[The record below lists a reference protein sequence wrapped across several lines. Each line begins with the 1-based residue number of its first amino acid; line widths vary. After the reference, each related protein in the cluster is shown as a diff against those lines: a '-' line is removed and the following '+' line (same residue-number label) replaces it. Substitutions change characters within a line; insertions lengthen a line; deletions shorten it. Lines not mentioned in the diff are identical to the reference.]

1 MKIKIKENSILY
13 LLHIYYRELSN
24 KQRYKLIIL
33 IFLIIITSFAEI
45 LSIGAIV
52 PFLGVLTAPDKIY
65 SYSIVQDVS
74 SFFGIVESKD
84 LIIPITAFFILVT
97 ILAGM
102 MRFML
107 LAFNTNIAFSLGL
120 ELSQKIYKNSLN
132 KSFKYHL
139 NNNTSNIINVL
150 ITKINGVIFNFIMP
164 FFIFISSCFLI
175 FIVASFL
182 IYINPKLSI
191 ISLVF
196 FSVIY
201 ISVSFLT
208 KRNVSKNSLIIAV
221 KSNETVKAIQEGM
234 GGIRDILLN
243 SSQDFYCN
251 KFMSAECSLRK
262 SQEHNQIISQSP
274 RFLVEALAMVLLAFM
289 ACILVLDEAQISI
302 VIPTIGILALGAQRL
317 LPMLQN
323 AYGSIVSMRGSKDS
337 FIEVLNLS
345 LDIKNFSQSSS
356 SETEFNKLIA
366 LSNIYFSYENKLNIF
381 KDFNL
386 TIPKNKKIGI
396 VGKSGVGKS
405 TLINL
410 IMGLIEPDSGQLM
423 VDDKIINHSNV
434 QGWWSMI
441 SYVPQDIFLADL
453 SIEENIAIG
462 FSIEEINTELL
473 QDCIKRAQLTAFID
487 ELPLGYKTVVG
498 ERGAQLSGG
507 QRQRIAIARALYK
520 RPALIIFD
528 EATSALD
535 SITENE
541 LIESINN
548 LGSDITVI
556 IISHNISTLNKCDY
570 IYEIANGKSFLIS

>member
-356 SETEFNKLIA
+356 SETEFNKLIT

-410 IMGLIEPDSGQLM
+410 IMGLIEPDSGQLI

>member
-1 MKIKIKENSILY
+1 
-13 LLHIYYRELSN
+13 
-24 KQRYKLIIL
+24 
-33 IFLIIITSFAEI
+33 
-45 LSIGAIV
+45 
-52 PFLGVLTAPDKIY
+52 
-65 SYSIVQDVS
+65 
-74 SFFGIVESKD
+74 
-84 LIIPITAFFILVT
+84 
-97 ILAGM
+97 
-102 MRFML
+102 
-107 LAFNTNIAFSLGL
+107 
-120 ELSQKIYKNSLN
+120 
-132 KSFKYHL
+132 
-139 NNNTSNIINVL
+139 
-150 ITKINGVIFNFIMP
+150 
-164 FFIFISSCFLI
+164 
-175 FIVASFL
+175 
-182 IYINPKLSI
+182 
-191 ISLVF
+191 
-196 FSVIY
+196 
-201 ISVSFLT
+201 
-208 KRNVSKNSLIIAV
+208 
-221 KSNETVKAIQEGM
+221 M

>member
-150 ITKINGVIFNFIMP
+150 ITKINGVIFNF
-164 FFIFISSCFLI
+164 
-175 FIVASFL
+175 
-182 IYINPKLSI
+182 INPKLSI

-356 SETEFNKLIA
+356 SETEFNKLIT

-410 IMGLIEPDSGQLM
+410 IMGLIEPDSGQLI

>member
-1 MKIKIKENSILY
+1 MKIKIKDNSILY
-13 LLHIYYRELSN
+13 LLHIYYSELSN

-65 SYSIVQDVS
+65 SYSIIQDIS
-74 SFFGIVESKD
+74 LFFGIVESKD

-164 FFIFISSCFLI
+164 FFILVSSCFLI

-201 ISVSFLT
+201 ISISFFT

-251 KFMSAECSLRK
+251 KFMSAERSLRK

-289 ACILVLDEAQISI
+289 ACFLVLDEAQISI

-337 FIEVLNLS
+337 FSEVLNLS
-345 LDIKNFSQSSS
+345 LDVKNFSQSSS
-356 SETEFNKLIA
+356 SDTEFNKLIK

-381 KDFNL
+381 KDL
-386 TIPKNKKIGI
+386 DLIIPKNKKIGI

-423 VDDKIINHSNV
+423 VDDKIINYGNV
-434 QGWWSMI
+434 QGWWNMI

-462 FSIEEINTELL
+462 CSIEEINTELL
-473 QDCIKRAQLTAFID
+473 QDCIKRAQLTAFIN

-570 IYEIANGKSFLIS
+570 IYEISNGKSYLIS